1 MPHLALWYWISDN
14 RSRPSSITVRAMNIF
29 ELIMG
34 HADDSKYTTLL
45 DEALIAPG
53 ALMVGNFLDAL
64 QVVLEHGI
72 RAEGDVPTLD
82 TLFSI
87 FRMLDRPLM
96 FPYLR
101 THGTH
106 TALLQFAATTVR
118 NNTSKTATDH
128 LEAMW
133 TFSVVITRWDLIRLD
148 RLAGRTRCLQNTFP
162 LFRRLMEESRLGSLL
177 LVEGIHGEDI
187 VTLLSSMLDYIAR
200 DHSMSSCLLDIIWTL
215 LIPYTQWTT
224 EQGGKVRFAS
234 TSRR

>member
-14 RSRPSSITVRAMNIF
+14 RSRPSSITVRAMDIF

-53 ALMVGNFLDAL
+53 ALVVGNFLDAL

-101 THGTH
+101 THGIH

-133 TFSVVITRWDLIRLD
+133 TFSVVITR
-148 RLAGRTRCLQNTFP
+148 
-162 LFRRLMEESRLGSLL
+162 
-177 LVEGIHGEDI
+177 
-187 VTLLSSMLDYIAR
+187 
-200 DHSMSSCLLDIIWTL
+200 
-215 LIPYTQWTT
+215 
-224 EQGGKVRFAS
+224 
-234 TSRR
+234 